1 MNGTVALKI
10 GGNIRRLREAANIT
24 QAELAA
30 RMQTAGCD
38 LTRGTIAKIETGR
51 RYIYPDEMILLKDIL
66 GASYDEILDMR

>member
-10 GGNIRRLREAANIT
+10 GGNIRRLREAVNIT

>member
-1 MNGTVALKI
+1 MNGTVAIKI
-10 GGNIRRLREAANIT
+10 GSNIRKLREAANIT
-24 QAELAA
+24 QAELAT

-38 LTRGTIAKIETGR
+38 LTRGTIAKIETGL